1 MLITTDLSLNAFPF
15 VKESYEAPLKIGES
29 REIRLACCAV
39 SFNIEPLL
47 PRYVLIDI
55 TNLSRIGSIGGFVTC
70 AKSWW
75 KYLVSLGLLE
85 LMTAKEVSLPID
97 PVGISP
103 FNIGS
108 KINLSSSGV

>member
-1 MLITTDLSLNAFPF
+1 MITDFLFSIISVFTVSHMIFKASSIVFSTFLKLVLITTDLSLNAFPF

-70 AKSWW
+70 AKS
-75 KYLVSLGLLE
+75 
-85 LMTAKEVSLPID
+85 
-97 PVGISP
+97 
-103 FNIGS
+103 
-108 KINLSSSGV
+108 